1 MNELLASGRDC
12 LFIKISNKSDSI
24 HGVTLT
30 VVTMRVVRFLGED
43 RTNGRCEM
51 TDLATE
57 LSSLSS
63 WDTSVS
69 SQFSVYLRHSLCAQP
84 VLASHPVPLDIYQP
98 ATAVLHNIDKILRGP
113 STLVKDGG
121 ELCHGIIYTYIC
133 IKLIQNIFAVKT

>member
-1 MNELLASGRDC
+1 MNELLGSGRDC

-98 ATAVLHNIDKILRGP
+98 ATAVLHNIDKILR
-113 STLVKDGG
+113 LKDGG
-121 ELCHGIIYTYIC
+121 ELCVMARG
-133 IKLIQNIFAVKT
+133 